1 MNHNNPLKINNEF
14 INSNEKTTNR
24 RSTNVDVVATSTS
37 SFSII
42 NNNKPNSLESYSSS
56 ISSNSD
62 HLSASESISS
72 KSANLIFIPNQKEKK
87 IDKSESS
94 STSSVFAGL
103 SVLSFSESNSIPSL
117 SSSIS
122 YSDATEI
129 EHQHQHQQT
138 NDRLINNRPLI
149 DLKKQFNS
157 SSFSFS
163 CLEDKH
169 EIFNANSYSEITSVY
184 KNKLFYGKDW
194 FYTKLNEVMLN
205 KKTDDYY
212 LNSSMST
219 SSGLSSFLSVSS
231 TALMQTSCC
240 LVILGESGTGKT
252 HLCCELKWPTNIENT
267 DLQSI
272 NKQILGVY
280 FLNWFSSKQ
289 NCIKQIYLYLSK
301 LIQDLVEDE
310 TFAFKDTLELDDF
323 LNNQIDLDQN
333 ENYYSELYVTNLANE
348 FIENVL
354 TPISGK
360 KLKNVYILID
370 GIDEIILQSER
381 LLLLFDSKKRE
392 NNLTSA
398 EMLLMFINKIF
409 KSFPNWLNLILTC
422 KNLNEKLYF
431 KKYLFN
437 LKYEKIIM
445 DKSVNVDSILTT
457 TTTESNLTSESINEN
472 RTDSI
477 QSSSNSFHSISSLNS
492 KQTDSFELCNAAHF
506 TNLKDIQTYILKRL
520 DNDLILK
527 KKFNKSNAIDLFN
540 LLLIKS
546 NFCVLYVEKVLDLVM
561 NDFICSND
569 IKDIPATLNG
579 LYLYLIESILNKVSF
594 VKGQLLDKKQILYSI
609 LSICLIEPGQFEK
622 LNVFNRICSRYKDL
636 NFDYFENIFNLIIPI
651 LFVKNHLISQS
662 DSKYLLYHSS
672 LVDWLT
678 DVKFCTNNYLVNLN
692 EAHFTLS
699 FYYLKQVK
707 LTKEITNLNWN
718 KFKLHL
724 LNSYSVM
731 PETCLNYFYLLCQSD
746 CEINMILDDLDEKFL
761 ECKNLLISEEDNKLI
776 DYNKIFDVS
785 FLPNKNCDLVAEEIN
800 IQIILFDLITKG
812 DLKSIKKKIKLQ
824 PNIKNR
830 LVTMTDAFNQTAL
843 LVAVKLNNFELV
855 EYLTNIP
862 AINLDHCDNSGWT
875 SLRYSSWMG

>member
-37 SFSII
+37 SSFSII
-42 NNNKPNSLESYSSS
+42 NNNNKPNSLESYSSS

-87 IDKSESS
+87 IISESS

-129 EHQHQHQQT
+129 EHQT
-138 NDRLINNRPLI
+138 NNDRSINNRPLI

-157 SSFSFS
+157 SSFSCFMK
-163 CLEDKH
+163 EDKH
-169 EIFNANSYSEITSVY
+169 DLFNADSYSEITSVY
-184 KNKLFYGKDW
+184 RNKLFYGKEW

-205 KKTDDYY
+205 KKTDDH

-219 SSGLSSFLSVSS
+219 SSGLSSSFLSVSS
-231 TALMQTSCC
+231 TALQMPTSCC
-240 LVILGESGTGKT
+240 LLILGESGTGKT
-252 HLCCELKWPTNIENT
+252 HLCCELKWPTNTENT

-289 NCIKQIYLYLSK
+289 NCIKQLYLYLSK

-310 TFAFKDTLELDDF
+310 TLFAFKDTLELDEF
-323 LNNQIDLDQN
+323 LNDQIDLDQN

-360 KLKNVYILID
+360 KLKNVFILID
-370 GIDEIILQSER
+370 GIDDIILQSER
-381 LLLLFDSKKRE
+381 LVFDSKRE

-457 TTTESNLTSESINEN
+457 TTTTTESNLTSGG
-472 RTDSI
+472 DSI

-579 LYLYLIESILNKVSF
+579 LYLYLIESILNKVSY
-594 VKGQLLDKKQILYSI
+594 VKGHLLLDKKQILYSI

-636 NFDYFENIFNLIIPI
+636 NYDYFENIFNLIIPI
-651 LFVKNHLISQS
+651 LFVKNHLIISQS

-707 LTKEITNLNWN
+707 LSKEITSLNWN

-731 PETCLNYFYLLCQSD
+731 PETCLDYFYLLCQSD

-761 ECKNLLISEEDNKLI
+761 ECKNLLVSEEDEKLI
-776 DYNKIFDVS
+776 DYNKIFDIS
-785 FLPNKNCDLVAEEIN
+785 FLPNKNCVDLVEKEEIN

-812 DLKSIKKKIKLQ
+812 DLKSIKQKIKLQ
-824 PNIKNR
+824 PSIKNR